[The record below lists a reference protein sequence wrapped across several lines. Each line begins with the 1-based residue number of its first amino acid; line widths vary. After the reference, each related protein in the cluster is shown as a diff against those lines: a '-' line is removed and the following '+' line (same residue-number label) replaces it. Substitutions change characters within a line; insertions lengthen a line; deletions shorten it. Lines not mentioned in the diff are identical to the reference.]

1 MLNSHKN
8 MIERKTYSVL
18 EWLGDIGG
26 LFEGLSL
33 IASHLVAPAA
43 AYVMRAE
50 LLSKLFEPSESDQ
63 NCCTHLRKLKRAE
76 SKIERELD
84 LIYLVKR

>member
-1 MLNSHKN
+1 MLNSD
-8 MIERKTYSVL
+8 MTVIERKTYSVL

-26 LFEGLSL
+26 LFDGLSL

-50 LLSKLFEPSESDQ
+50 LLSKLFEPSKSNE
-63 NCCTHLRKLKRAE
+63 NCCNR
-76 SKIERELD
+76 
-84 LIYLVKR
+84 